1 MNEIENEKEFTT
13 VTRKYC
19 IIPEKSNSKFWD
31 KKVLKYI
38 EIKRKLLRDEFEN
51 VRKKLNKKG
60 INQDEKKNL
69 ESRLNKL
76 KSLID
81 SWDTYNTTSKQ
92 VVFDYTYNLVRT
104 AMEEESRKK
113 NYILSW
119 IYSEMIANGVQYMDT
134 LKDKFKFITN
144 TINYAYRKKGSNKGS
159 LFDNAEIGNILGGY
173 GYAFNKEL
181 TDKVKRMVK
190 KGILDGKCSLENYKI
205 DSPFTISKQ
214 DMGFTYDY
222 DNFEELCNHI
232 NDSDCK
238 LYFDY
243 GGNGPTIAKFRI
255 NIGHGKNR
263 NELKSTLLKIYS
275 GEYQYCGSKI
285 GIEKNKIVLYL
296 SLKVPKVKIEL
307 DENTVVGIDIGQ
319 SIPAV
324 CALNNDPYAR
334 EYIGNGD
341 DLIRERTKIRHQIRN
356 IQRGLKMTSGGHGRK
371 KKFTCLEKMKKKE
384 KNYVDNY
391 SHMVS
396 KRAVDFALKYHAKY
410 IHLEN
415 LKGYDSKNFILKNWN
430 FYKLQQDIIYKASK
444 YGIEVRKVNPCYT
457 SQVCSYCGN
466 WEPDQRKGQKDFI
479 CANSECISNNKT
491 KFKNLVNADF
501 NAARN
506 IAMSTLFVNGK
517 KEIGSEDF
525 ETARKYYGFDDKY
538 KKYQAS
544 EESE

>member
-1 MNEIENEKEFTT
+1 MNEIKNEKEFTT

-19 IIPEKSNSKFWD
+19 IIPEKSNSKFWN

-81 SWDTYNTTSKQ
+81 SWDTYDTSSKQ

-119 IYSEMIANGVQYMDT
+119 IYSEMIVNNVQYMDT

-159 LFDNAEIGNILGGY
+159 LFDNTEIGNILGGY
-173 GYAFNKEL
+173 GYAFSKEL

-214 DMGFTYDY
+214 YMGFTYDY
-222 DNFEELCNHI
+222 DNFEELCDHI

-243 GGNGPTIAKFRI
+243 GRNGPTIARFRI
-255 NIGHGKNR
+255 NLGHGKNR

-296 SLKVPKVKIEL
+296 SLKVPKVKVEL

-324 CALNNDPYAR
+324 CALNNNPYAR

-341 DLIRERTKIRHQIRN
+341 DLIKERTKIRHQIRN

-371 KKFTCLEKMKKKE
+371 KKLACLEKMKKKE
-384 KNYVDNY
+384 KNYVNNY

-396 KRAVDFALKYHAKY
+396 KRAVDFALKHHAKY
-410 IHLEN
+410 INLEN

-466 WEPDQRKGQKDFI
+466 WEPDQRKSQKDFI

-506 IAMSTLFVNGK
+506 IAMSTLFVDGK

-538 KKYQAS
+538 KKYQES

>member
-1 MNEIENEKEFTT
+1 M
-13 VTRKYC
+13 C
-19 IIPEKSNSKFWD
+19 D
-31 KKVLKYI
+31 
-38 EIKRKLLRDEFEN
+38 
-51 VRKKLNKKG
+51 
-60 INQDEKKNL
+60 
-69 ESRLNKL
+69 
-76 KSLID
+76 
-81 SWDTYNTTSKQ
+81 
-92 VVFDYTYNLVRT
+92 
-104 AMEEESRKK
+104 
-113 NYILSW
+113 
-119 IYSEMIANGVQYMDT
+119 
-134 LKDKFKFITN
+134 
-144 TINYAYRKKGSNKGS
+144 
-159 LFDNAEIGNILGGY
+159 
-173 GYAFNKEL
+173 
-181 TDKVKRMVK
+181 
-190 KGILDGKCSLENYKI
+190 
-205 DSPFTISKQ
+205 
-214 DMGFTYDY
+214 
-222 DNFEELCNHI
+222 HI
-232 NDSDCK
+232 NDPDCK

-243 GGNGPTIAKFRI
+243 GGNGPTIARFRI
-255 NIGHGKNR
+255 NIGHEKNR
-263 NELKSTLLKIYS
+263 NELKSTFLKNYS
-275 GEYQYCGSKI
+275 GEYQYCGIKI
-285 GIEKNKIVLYL
+285 GIEKNKIVLYP

-307 DENTVVGIDIGQ
+307 DENTVVGIDIGK

-324 CALNNDPYAR
+324 CALNNNLYAR

-371 KKFTCLEKMKKKE
+371 KKFACLEKMKKKE

-396 KRAVDFALKYHAKY
+396 KRAVDFALKHHAKY

-415 LKGYDSKNFILKNWN
+415 LKGYDSKSFILKNWN

-466 WEPDQRKGQKDFI
+466 WEPDQRKSQKDFI

-506 IAMSTLFVNGK
+506 IAMSTLFVDGK